1 MGKTSS
7 KNFLQT
13 IRIKVIATDGYTTA
27 EDNLE
32 IRIYL
37 IPFATVINYII
48 SIIYNFLNFYSDCYT
63 DSFSFWFV

>member
-48 SIIYNFLNFYSDCYT
+48 SIEECK
-63 DSFSFWFV
+63 DSSPFSCRKMAKR